1 MQNKLFSIKTI
12 IDMFDKP
19 IFKKNIELYKNNNI
33 NPKIV
38 CIITSDDLGS
48 LSYSKGINNICKEFN
63 IDFENFYAYSRH
75 ELTDII
81 NSCNKNESIN
91 GIITL
96 YPIDFGKDTHFMNL
110 VSFEKDIE
118 GLNNKY
124 LGYLMQHE
132 KFQDEYGLRKLII
145 PPTAKGILYVLKRYN
160 RIFESHMK
168 TFGKYPD
175 TVKENPFNLNGK
187 KVTIINDSLA
197 VGRSL
202 ALMFLNENA
211 SVRVCQKYTDY
222 KDILNFVS
230 NSDIIISAVPSK
242 KFIIPTNSIKENSII
257 FDVSFTGNFEYPS
270 IYEKVY
276 KISPMWKLVKKGNR
290 INDMTLHRLISNLF
304 YLTNRNLPEKD
315 LIELKNFENSIIPKK
330 EMD

>member
-1 MQNKLFSIKTI
+1 MQNKLFNIKTI

-19 IFKKNIELYKNNNI
+19 IFEKNIELYKKNNI
-33 NPKIV
+33 NPSMA

-48 LSYSKGINNICKEFN
+48 LSYSKGIKNICKKFN
-63 IDFENFYAYSRH
+63 IGFKEFYAYSRQD
-75 ELTDII
+75 LTDTI
-81 NSCNKNESIN
+81 NLCNKDDSIS

-96 YPIDFGKDTHFMNL
+96 YPIDYGKDTHFMNL
-110 VSFEKDIE
+110 VSFKKDVE
-118 GLNNKY
+118 GLNNEY

-160 RIFESHMK
+160 RIFELHKK

-175 TVKENPFNLNGK
+175 VVKENPFNLNGK

-202 ALMFLNENA
+202 AVMFLNENA

-230 NSDIIISAVPSK
+230 NSDIVVSAVPSK
-242 KFIIPTNSIKENSII
+242 KFIIPTTFIKENSII
-257 FDVSFTGNFEYPS
+257 FDISFNGNFEYPS
-270 IYEKVY
+270 IYNNVY
-276 KISPMWKLVKKGNR
+276 KISPMWRLVKKGNR

-304 YLTNRNLPEKD
+304 YLTNRNLPKQD
-315 LIELKNFENSIIPKK
+315 LIELKNFESSIIPKN